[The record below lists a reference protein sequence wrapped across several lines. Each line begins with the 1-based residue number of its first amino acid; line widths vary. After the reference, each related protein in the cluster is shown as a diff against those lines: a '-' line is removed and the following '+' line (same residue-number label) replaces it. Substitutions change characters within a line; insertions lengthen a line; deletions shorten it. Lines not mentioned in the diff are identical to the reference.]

1 MQRHWGTVDW
11 NEMNNGW
18 LCGIC
23 FPMWLWWSNFFL
35 LLAVDNWR
43 CGCCCRCCCV
53 QFSLFPQYMYIKI
66 LKMLLCFVYCLELV
80 GIIGL
85 MHKKGRWLTMI
96 YDYYIFFFVLF
107 VRRQKGSVILEFSN
121 AELIWKNVRM
131 IEVCTDESTQ
141 TPSRRIKYPIIHQCV
156 LFSRKFIS
164 IQLIIPGPYMHAY
177 HTA

>member
-23 FPMWLWWSNFFL
+23 FPMWLWWRNFFFRSQSTIGDVAAVAGAVVFSSVCFHNICISQFLRCYYVSFIVWSWLAL
-35 LLAVDNWR
+35 LVWCIRRVDDWR
-43 CGCCCRCCCV
+43 W
-53 QFSLFPQYMYIKI
+53 FM
-66 LKMLLCFVYCLELV
+66 
-80 GIIGL
+80 II
-85 MHKKGRWLTMI
+85 I
-96 YDYYIFFFVLF
+96 FFVLF